1 MKKMLK
7 AMGLLTLMMVVGLV
21 VSAFNKASESDSV
34 PTDNAVS
41 LNETEYSC
49 TVTVYKK
56 DGDQTWPYY
65 YATVAG
71 KNSDGFTKDF
81 KTDKSGKAV
90 LIWYSDSDL
99 NAIYVDGKKFE
110 GRYENGGSYTFYV
123 DA

>member
-1 MKKMLK
+1 
-7 AMGLLTLMMVVGLV
+7 MGLMALMMTVVLA
-21 VSAFNKASESDSV
+21 VSAFTKAPDSNSV
-34 PTDNAVS
+34 SNDTAIS

-71 KNSDGFTKDF
+71 KNSSGFTKDV
-81 KTDKSGKAV
+81 KTDKKGKAV
-90 LIWYSDSDL
+90 LIWYSNTDL